1 MYHLSKELTGVL
13 LEHDKYGNHLDG
25 NGKTIDGD
33 LEVRNFMA
41 AGETL
46 CKIWNDL
53 VIDGYPTT
61 AEYVN
66 DAPPEIITNYS
77 STAQFRSAHV
87 FESQYMVAYLK
98 CHDGD
103 CCSPF
108 LTNVESFFPHRSLP
122 PLIPIKKTL
131 NGVEPLERENCAG
144 NVNFLP
150 FSLRVVFGKKLVP
163 DRDIIKYRENVPYDL
178 YLPSVQDKLEKRI
191 CKRCGKYHATLKS
204 LSHHKKV
211 CKRKKQSQQS
221 SRRRNIIDFIDV
233 EDEVM
238 IPAPPEAH
246 VHVSDELLS
255 TSEVED
261 SEEEEDEVLHESNMI
276 HPRPMFAVARSDSFV
291 EAITNLREWVK
302 SPWIEDD
309 LEDMV
314 V

>member
-66 DAPPEIITNYS
+66 DSPPEIITNYS

-122 PLIPIKKTL
+122 PL
-131 NGVEPLERENCAG
+131 
-144 NVNFLP
+144 
-150 FSLRVVFGKKLVP
+150 
-163 DRDIIKYRENVPYDL
+163 
-178 YLPSVQDKLEKRI
+178 
-191 CKRCGKYHATLKS
+191 KS

-233 EDEVM
+233 EDEVLV
-238 IPAPPEAH
+238 PAPPEAL

-261 SEEEEDEVLHESNMI
+261 SEEEEDEVLHESNII
-276 HPRPMFAVARSDSFV
+276 HPRPMFAVARNDSFL
-291 EAITNLREWVK
+291 EAITNLRE
-302 SPWIEDD
+302 
-309 LEDMV
+309 
-314 V
+314 